1 MPEDRFITIGQLAA
15 RTGVAVSAIRFYEQ
29 RGLLTA
35 LRTPGNQ
42 RRFLRSD
49 IRRVSFI
56 LIAQKLGL
64 ALAEIEAQLASL
76 PQGRAPTLS
85 DWQAI
90 SGRMRGAIDA
100 KIALLTRTRDQLD
113 QCIGCG
119 CLSLEKCR
127 LYNPDDRRAAE
138 GPGPRAVLGLEQDE
152 MTAVMQDSAAGVLTP
167 ASTPPRAI
175 PPPRPSPR

>member
-1 MPEDRFITIGQLAA
+1 VAEDRFITIGQLAS
-15 RTGVAVSAIRFYEQ
+15 RTGVAVSAIRFYEDK
-29 RGLLTA
+29 GLLQA
-35 LRTPGNQ
+35 LRTRGNQ

-64 ALAEIEAQLASL
+64 ALAEIEAQLAQL

-90 SGRMRGAIDA
+90 SRRMRFEIDQR
-100 KIALLTRTRDQLD
+100 INLLSRTRNQLD

-119 CLSLEKCR
+119 CLSLHKCK
-127 LYNPDDRRAAE
+127 LYNKDDRLGAKGA
-138 GPGPRAVLGLEQDE
+138 GPRAILG
-152 MTAVMQDSAAGVLTP
+152 
-167 ASTPPRAI
+167 
-175 PPPRPSPR
+175 

>member
-15 RTGVAVSAIRFYEQ
+15 RTGVAVSAIRFYEEK
-29 RGLLTA
+29 GLLQS
-35 LRTPGNQ
+35 LRTSGNQ

-64 ALAEIEAQLASL
+64 ALAEIETQLAKL

-85 DWQAI
+85 DWQQI
-90 SGRMRGAIDA
+90 SRRMRFEIDQR
-100 KIALLTRTRDQLD
+100 IMLLTRTRNQLD

-119 CLSLEKCR
+119 CLSLQKCQ
-127 LYNPDDRRAAE
+127 LYNKDDRMGAKGA
-138 GPGPRAVLGLEQDE
+138 GPQAILG
-152 MTAVMQDSAAGVLTP
+152 
-167 ASTPPRAI
+167 
-175 PPPRPSPR
+175 

>member
-15 RTGVAVSAIRFYEQ
+15 RTGVAVSAIRFYEDK
-29 RGLLTA
+29 RLLQS
-35 LRTPGNQ
+35 LRTSGNQ

-64 ALAEIEAQLASL
+64 ALAEIESQLAQL

-85 DWQAI
+85 DWQQI
-90 SGRMRGAIDA
+90 SRGMRFEIDQR
-100 KIALLTRTRDQLD
+100 INLLTRTRNQLD

-119 CLSLEKCR
+119 CLSLQKCQ
-127 LYNPDDRRAAE
+127 LYNKDDRMGAKGA
-138 GPGPRAVLGLEQDE
+138 GPRAILG
-152 MTAVMQDSAAGVLTP
+152 
-167 ASTPPRAI
+167 
-175 PPPRPSPR
+175 